1 MTEVHATHPAP
12 TRLRLT
18 VIVPTLNRA
27 SLLRLALEALTRQT
41 RSPDEV
47 IVVDN
52 NSSDDT
58 REVVRE
64 FESRLP
70 LKYLVETR
78 RGAAEARNLG
88 IRHATGDVLAFT
100 DDDCIPDT
108 QWLHFVEMSF
118 LRDPAIGMVA
128 GQVVPCPDPRTW
140 AERFASANHL
150 VCEGM
155 TP

>member
-1 MTEVHATHPAP
+1 MNNDHPAP
-12 TRLRLT
+12 ARIRLT
-18 VIVPTLNRA
+18 VIIPTFNRA
-27 SLLRLALEALTRQT
+27 PLLRLALEALTRQE
-41 RSPDEV
+41 RPADEV

-52 NSSDDT
+52 NSVDDT
-58 REVVRE
+58 SALVRE

-100 DDDCIPDT
+100 DDDCVPDV
-108 QWLHFVEMSF
+108 QWLRFIELSF

-128 GQVVPCPDPRTW
+128 GKVVPCPDPQTW
-140 AERFASANHL
+140 AERFASSNHR